1 MSSKDHTKEKDEKA
15 AAENTQDTASNEN
28 INMEDQNNAHTDV
41 NQETEASESNSA
53 LTELQEKYDTAQDKF
68 LRLYSEFENFRRRT
82 AKEKLD
88 ALVNGGADIAK
99 ELLPVLDDFDRA
111 VASNENID
119 DPETLKEGFVL
130 IHNKLL
136 KALQSKGLKPMD
148 SLEQPFDT
156 EYHDAITNIPAPT
169 EDLKGKV
176 VDVAEKGYF
185 FNDTILRHAK
195 VIVGQ

>member
-1 MSSKDHTKEKDEKA
+1 MSSKDHTEEMDQKA
-15 AAENTQDTASNEN
+15 TAENTQDTASQEN
-28 INMEDQNNAHTDV
+28 ISIEDQENAHTDV
-41 NQETEASESNSA
+41 NDENEPAELDKT
-53 LTELQEKYDTAQDKF
+53 LTELQEKYDTVNDKF

-88 ALVNGGADIAK
+88 ALINGGADIAK

-111 VASNENID
+111 VVSNENIE

-130 IHNKLL
+130 IHSKLI
-136 KALQSKGLKPMD
+136 KVLQSKGLKSMD

-185 FNDTILRHAK
+185 YNDTILRHAK

>member
-1 MSSKDHTKEKDEKA
+1 MSSKDHTEEMDQKA
-15 AAENTQDTASNEN
+15 TAENAQDTASQEN
-28 INMEDQNNAHTDV
+28 ISIDDQENAHTDV
-41 NQETEASESNSA
+41 NDEGEVSEVDNT
-53 LTELQEKYDTAQDKF
+53 LTELQEKYDTVNDKF

-88 ALVNGGADIAK
+88 ALINGGADIAK

-111 VASNENID
+111 VASNENIE

-130 IHNKLL
+130 IHNKLI
-136 KALQSKGLKPMD
+136 KVLQSKGLKSMD

-185 FNDTILRHAK
+185 YNDTI
-195 VIVGQ
+195 